1 MLLNKN
7 LLDYLEFTNVPKCT
21 NSNFL
26 ITDLEKV
33 LFSSTCNSIKDYE
46 SSKLS
51 ESIINLIEKWHVA
64 PVSND
69 LFLMQNNPTFSI
81 TKSNL
86 SKPSSIMIFP
96 VYVSNKLEGL
106 TIFYRNTGN
115 YISTSSKAPNTIRNW
130 IMKFLN

>member
-26 ITDLEKV
+26 ITDLEKI
-33 LFSSTCNSIKDYE
+33 LFSSTCNSIKDCE
-46 SSKLS
+46 SLKLS
-51 ESIINLIEKWHVA
+51 ENIINLIEKWSIS

-69 LFLMQNNPTFSI
+69 LFFVQNNPTFPI
-81 TKSNL
+81 TKNNL
-86 SKPSSIMIFP
+86 KKPSSIMIFP
-96 VYVSNKLEGL
+96 IYVKNKLDGL